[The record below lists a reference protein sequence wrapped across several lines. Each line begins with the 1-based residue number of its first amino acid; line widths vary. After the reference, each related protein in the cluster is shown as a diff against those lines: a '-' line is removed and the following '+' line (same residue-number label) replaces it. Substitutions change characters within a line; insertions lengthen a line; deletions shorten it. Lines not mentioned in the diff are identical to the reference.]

1 MKFLG
6 PFRRRCTMTSTTLD
20 GKKNQ
25 NVAEIFLWWF
35 ILAIFAAAAL
45 LLPASRAGAQ
55 TSGAGPLPAA
65 TPSDQP
71 PASPSS
77 AARAQIGGKPNL
89 SGTWALN
96 KDASDD
102 PRAAMQQA
110 GNSGGDGNGNGN
122 GGGGRYG
129 GGGGGGTGGGG
140 GWGGGGQR
148 GGGGGY
154 GGGGGRRGGQ
164 NGAGN
169 AMSNLSQ
176 LTIEQTA
183 SSAKVTGDSG
193 EVLALYSADDS
204 SKANSSAP
212 SSPNSS
218 ANSSSSGSNGSNGD
232 SDTASAP
239 PAARWQGA
247 QLVAVTP
254 GRRQGSTTRTYELSP
269 DGKQLYVTTKI
280 DNPRF
285 KNPVTF
291 RLVYDPA
298 PSGG

>member
-1 MKFLG
+1 
-6 PFRRRCTMTSTTLD
+6 MTTTALD

-25 NVAEIFLWWF
+25 SLAEIFLWWF

-55 TSGAGPLPAA
+55 TAGPGPLPAA

-71 PASPSS
+71 QPSPQST
-77 AARAQIGGKPNL
+77 APAQIGGKPNL
-89 SGTWALN
+89 SGTWTLN
-96 KDASDD
+96 KDESDD
-102 PRAAMQQA
+102 PREAMRQA
-110 GNSGGDGNGNGN
+110 GNSGGSGNGNGN
-122 GGGGRYG
+122 GGGGHVG
-129 GGGGGGTGGGG
+129 MGGGGG
-140 GWGGGGQR
+140 GWGGGGGQR
-148 GGGGGY
+148 GGGGM

-164 NGAGN
+164 SGSGS
-169 AMSNLSQ
+169 AMNNLSQ

-193 EVLALYSADDS
+193 EVLALYSAEDS
-204 SKANSSAP
+204 SKPTSSAGGSSTSP
-212 SSPNSS
+212 SAGSS
-218 ANSSSSGSNGSNGD
+218 TSSTTSGSNGSSGD
-232 SDTASAP
+232 SVAAP
-239 PAARWQGA
+239 PAAQWQGA

-269 DGKQLYVTTKI
+269 DGKQLYVTTKM

>member
-1 MKFLG
+1 
-6 PFRRRCTMTSTTLD
+6 MTSATLD

-25 NVAEIFLWWF
+25 NIADIFLWWF

-71 PASPSS
+71 PASPGS

-96 KDASDD
+96 KDESDD

-110 GNSGGDGNGNGN
+110 GNSGGDGNGNS
-122 GGGGRYG
+122 GGGRYG
-129 GGGGGGTGGGG
+129 GGGGMGGGGGTGGGG

-148 GGGGGY
+148 GGAGGY
-154 GGGGGRRGGQ
+154 GGGGGGRRGGQ
-164 NGAGN
+164 NGGN
-169 AMSNLSQ
+169 AMTNLSQ

-193 EVLALYSADDS
+193 DVLAIYSADNS
-204 SKANSSAP
+204 SKANSPAG
-212 SSPNSS
+212 SSTNSS
-218 ANSSSSGSNGSNGD
+218 ASSSGD
-232 SDTASAP
+232 SDTASTP
-239 PAARWQGA
+239 PAAQWQGS

>member
-1 MKFLG
+1 
-6 PFRRRCTMTSTTLD
+6 MTSTAL
-20 GKKNQ
+20 GGRKSQ
-25 NVAEIFLWWF
+25 SLAEIFLWWF

-55 TSGAGPLPAA
+55 TAGPGPLPAA
-65 TPSDQP
+65 TPSDEP
-71 PASPSS
+71 PPSPRS
-77 AARAQIGGKPNL
+77 AAPTQIGGKPNL

-102 PRAAMQQA
+102 PRTAMQQA
-110 GNSGGDGNGNGN
+110 GNSGGN
-122 GGGGRYG
+122 GGGRYG
-129 GGGGGGTGGGG
+129 AGGGGGNG
-140 GWGGGGQR
+140 GGGGQR
-148 GGGGGY
+148 GGDGGNG
-154 GGGGGRRGGQ
+154 GGGGGRGGQ
-164 NGAGN
+164 NGPG
-169 AMSNLSQ
+169 AMNSLSR

-193 EVLALYSADDS
+193 NVLAVYSAS
-204 SKANSSAP
+204 ESAPANSSAG
-212 SSPNSS
+212 SSSNS
-218 ANSSSSGSNGSNGD
+218 ANSSGGDGD
-232 SDTASAP
+232 SAGAP
-239 PAARWQGA
+239 PAAQWQGA

-285 KNPVTF
+285 KNPVNF

-298 PSGG
+298 QSGG

>member
-1 MKFLG
+1 M
-6 PFRRRCTMTSTTLD
+6 STKALE
-20 GKKNQ
+20 GKKSQ
-25 NVAEIFLWWF
+25 GLAEIFLWWA

-55 TSGAGPLPAA
+55 NAVPLPAA
-65 TPSDQP
+65 APSDQP
-71 PASPSS
+71 PASSRS
-77 AARAQIGGKPNL
+77 AAPAQIGGKPNL

-102 PRAAMQQA
+102 PREAMQQA
-110 GNSGGDGNGNGN
+110 GNSGGNGN
-122 GGGGRYG
+122 GGYGGR
-129 GGGGGGTGGGG
+129 GGGGGGTGGG

-148 GGGGGY
+148 GGGGGTN
-154 GGGGGRRGGQ
+154 GGGGRRGGQ
-164 NGAGN
+164 NGSGGGMN
-169 AMSNLSQ
+169 NLSK

-183 SSAKVTGDSG
+183 SSAKVTGESG
-193 EVLALYSADDS
+193 NVLALYSAS
-204 SKANSSAP
+204 QPAPANSSA
-212 SSPNSS
+212 
-218 ANSSSSGSNGSNGD
+218 ASSSSPATNSSTNGSGGSSGD
-232 SDTASAP
+232 SDTAGAL
-239 PAARWQGA
+239 PAAQWQGT

-280 DNPRF
+280 DSPRF
-285 KNPVTF
+285 QKPVTF

>member
-1 MKFLG
+1 
-6 PFRRRCTMTSTTLD
+6 MTTTALD

-25 NVAEIFLWWF
+25 SLVEMFLWWF
-35 ILAIFAAAAL
+35 ILVIFAAAAL

-55 TSGAGPLPAA
+55 TAGAGPLPAA
-65 TPSDQP
+65 RLSDQP
-71 PASPSS
+71 QPSPRS
-77 AARAQIGGKPNL
+77 AAPAQIGGKPNL

-96 KDASDD
+96 KDESDD
-102 PRAAMQQA
+102 PRDAMQQA
-110 GNSGGDGNGNGN
+110 GNSGGNGNGN
-122 GGGGRYG
+122 GGGSHVGMG
-129 GGGGGGTGGGG
+129 GGVGGGG
-140 GWGGGGQR
+140 GWGGGGGQR
-148 GGGGGY
+148 GGGGGM

-164 NGAGN
+164 NGSGN
-169 AMSNLSQ
+169 AMNDLSQ

-193 EVLALYSADDS
+193 DVLALYSADDS
-204 SKANSSAP
+204 SKANSSAG
-212 SSPNSS
+212 SSTSPPASS
-218 ANSSSSGSNGSNGD
+218 QTSSQTSSTASGSNGSSGD
-232 SDTASAP
+232 SASAP
-239 PAARWQGA
+239 PTAQWQGT

-254 GRRQGSTTRTYELSP
+254 GRRQGSTTRTYELAP